1 MYTAEYQLY
10 YTIYC
15 GFGAP
20 TGQTEA
26 QAPQLIHSSLITYA
40 IVIILLKMF
49 VDMIIR
55 YYVQKFN
62 TETQFNRVLLKIKS
76 IKNV

>member
-1 MYTAEYQLY
+1 
-10 YTIYC
+10 
-15 GFGAP
+15 
-20 TGQTEA
+20 
-26 QAPQLIHSSLITYA
+26 
-40 IVIILLKMF
+40 MF

-76 IKNV
+76 IKMFEKWVKWEK